1 MKKILTSL
9 VVFSFLFLL
18 ATPVL
23 AFPALIPEECRGE
36 ALLPLCQIGG
46 KVPGTEKVCTAADRG
61 CTSCPLDQ
69 ENRAG
74 CCCDLGSV
82 ERTAVNVSQ
91 IILGLAGS
99 VALVIFVIG
108 GILYITSGGAAEK
121 VKKATSLLKGA
132 VVGLA
137 IILLAGLIIQTILTK
152 LTS

>member
-9 VVFSFLFLL
+9 IVICLMFLV
-18 ATPVL
+18 ATPVF
-23 AFPALIPEECRGE
+23 AFPSLIPAECIDD
-36 ALLPLCQIGG
+36 APL
-46 KVPGTEKVCTAADRG
+46 AG
-61 CTSCPLDQ
+61 CTKNCPLDK

-74 CCCDLGSV
+74 CCCDLSSI

-91 IILGLAGS
+91 IILGVAGS
-99 VALVIFVIG
+99 IALVIFVIG
-108 GILYITSGGAAEK
+108 GILYITSGGASEK

-152 LTS
+152 LTT

>member
-9 VVFSFLFLL
+9 VIFSFLFFVV
-18 ATPVL
+18 TPVM
-23 AFPALIPEECRGE
+23 AFPSLIPAECAGD
-36 ALLPLCQIGG
+36 ALLPMCSAGADG
-46 KVPGTEKVCTAADRG
+46 CTAEKMG
-61 CTSCPLDQ
+61 CKMCPIDQ

-74 CCCDLGSV
+74 CCCDLSSI
-82 ERTAVNVSQ
+82 ERTAVNISQ
-91 IILGLAGS
+91 IILGVAGS
-99 VALVIFVIG
+99 IALLVFVIG
-108 GILYITSGGAAEK
+108 GVLYITSGGASEK